1 MSKTTIF
8 ISGIAAGLIF
18 ITSSCGNNNTSSGSM
33 PRGSGEV
40 LATVNGSP
48 ITRQDVRY
56 WIKGTK
62 RFKSDVEPGPAKIKQ
77 ALEDIILQ
85 ELTYQKA
92 MELGL
97 DNDPVYQEQLL
108 HLQAQLTEFK
118 RKKLSEVFYRQEVNL
133 KVEVTDAEALAYATD
148 NASRLQT
155 EVNIWQIL
163 SRDEKEIQQ
172 VLADLNQ
179 GESFEAVAAKR
190 FPTLPESLRN
200 PWELDYLNWEQ
211 IPEDWWD
218 TLNNL
223 DIGETSGIVHSSS
236 RRFRVIKLVDKRDY
250 ADYSFESI
258 KPKIR
263 AILKRDKVKKL
274 RESTIRSLRDNANII
289 YSTP

>member
-1 MSKTTIF
+1 MSRTTIF
-8 ISGIAAGLIF
+8 ISGIAAGIIF

-62 RFKSDVEPGPAKIKQ
+62 RLKSGVEPEPAKIKQ

-85 ELTYQKA
+85 EITYQKA

-97 DNDPVYQEQLL
+97 DNDPVYQEQLI
-108 HLQAQLTEFK
+108 QFQTQLDEFK

-133 KVEVTDAEALAYATD
+133 KAEVTDAEVLAYATE

-163 SRDEKEIQQ
+163 SKDEKDIQQ

-190 FPTLPESLRN
+190 FPNLPESMRN

-211 IPEDWWD
+211 IPADWWD
-218 TLNNL
+218 TLDNL

-236 RRFRVIKLVDKRDY
+236 RRFRVIKLVDRRDY
-250 ADYSFESI
+250 ADYSFETS
-258 KPKIR
+258 KPKIK
-263 AILKRDKVKKL
+263 AILKQDKVKKL
-274 RESTIRSLRDNANII
+274 RASTIKTLRDSANIV